1 MTIVKLNVEVDLA
14 DVDTS
19 DILDE
24 LHDRDEWDEVCSRAP
39 TVSLE
44 GALGGRDDTDLC
56 DYRDEL
62 VSIYELLHQGKE
74 SAALERVRELACA
87 ATGRVL

>member
-1 MTIVKLNVEVDLA
+1 MTTVKLKVEVDLA

-24 LHDRDEWDEVCSRAP
+24 LDGRGEWDDVCGRAP

-44 GALGGRDDTDLC
+44 GALNERDDTDLC
-56 DYRDEL
+56 DYREGL
-62 VSIYELLHQGKE
+62 ESIYELLHQGKE
-74 SAALERVRELACA
+74 AAALDRVRELACA